1 MPSVCVFGAQWG
13 DEGKGKIIDR
23 LARDAQVVV
32 RYQGGANAG
41 HTVVAGGAKYVLH
54 LIPSGIL
61 HPEKLNIIGP
71 GVALDPLAL
80 LGEIDGLLER
90 GVRVDAQNLRVA
102 ANAHVIFEHHKRID
116 VAAERWR
123 GVGRIGTTGRGIG
136 PCYADKAA
144 RTGIRVAE
152 LLDGARMR
160 ERLRAALAE
169 KNAMLTQVHGEP
181 ALDLEQEL
189 ARTARLSDRLRPFV
203 CDTGSTLRELWRAG
217 RRILFE
223 GAQGAM
229 LDLDHGTYPFVTS
242 SNTGAGGVC
251 AGAGVPPRAV
261 ERVIGIAKAYCT
273 RVGEG
278 PFPSEQLGPLGDR
291 LREQGNEY
299 GATTGRPRRC
309 GWMDLVALRYA
320 LELSGA
326 DGWIMTNL
334 DVLSG
339 FDSIQ
344 VGVAYRAGSERWT
357 EFSPDL
363 PGLEQV
369 QVEYRSFAGWR
380 EPIDHLRRFEDL
392 PQAAR
397 EYVEWVEAQSG
408 VPVVMLSVGPDRDQV
423 IMRRGSSQFWLPR
436 DVPVAGS
443 AASPALA

>member
-23 LARDAQVVV
+23 MARDAEVVV

-41 HTVVAGGAKYVLH
+41 HTVVVGGEKYVLH
-54 LIPSGIL
+54 LVPSGIL
-61 HPEKLNIIGP
+61 HPGKINAIGA

-80 LGEIDGLLER
+80 LGEIEGLEQR
-90 GVRVDAQNLRVA
+90 GVVIGASNLRVA

-116 VAAERWR
+116 QAGERWR

-136 PCYADKAA
+136 PCYADKAS
-144 RTGIRVAE
+144 RTGLRVAD
-152 LLDGARMR
+152 LLDPVRCR

-169 KNAMLTQVHGEP
+169 KNALLTQVHGEQ
-181 ALDLEQEL
+181 ALDLEQSLE
-189 ARTARLSDRLRPFV
+189 RY
-203 CDTGSTLRELWRAG
+203 STLGKRLQSYVGDVGAELRGLWRAG
-217 RRILFE
+217 RKILFE

-242 SNTGAGGVC
+242 SNTGANGISS
-251 AGAGVPPRAV
+251 GAGVPPRAI
-261 ERVIGIAKAYCT
+261 ERVLGIAKAYCT

-278 PFPSEQLGPLGDR
+278 PFPSEELGPIGEKIR
-291 LREQGNEY
+291 SQGNEY

-309 GWMDLVALRYA
+309 GWLDLVALRYA
-320 LELSGA
+320 LDLNGA

-339 FDSIQ
+339 FDTVK
-344 VGVAYRAGSERWT
+344 VGVAYRAGNSRWT
-357 EFSPDL
+357 EFSSEMPS
-363 PGLEQV
+363 LEQV
-369 QVEYRSFAGWR
+369 QVEWQEFPGWR

-397 EYVEWVEAQSG
+397 DYVEWVERASE
-408 VPVVMLSVGPDRDQV
+408 VPIVMLSIGPDRDQV
-423 IMRRGSSQFWLPR
+423 IPRAGHGLFASQPG
-436 DVPVAGS
+436 PVVAPGR
-443 AASPALA
+443 ALV